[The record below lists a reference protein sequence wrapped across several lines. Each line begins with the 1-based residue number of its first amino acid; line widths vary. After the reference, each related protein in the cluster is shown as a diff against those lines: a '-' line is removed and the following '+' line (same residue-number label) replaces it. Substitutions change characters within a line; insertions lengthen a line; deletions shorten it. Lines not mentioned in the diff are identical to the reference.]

1 MTGDV
6 TEKVC
11 NGVEK
16 RIHKFAA
23 QLAFISTNIMC
34 SSRCLKPTIFFFT
47 SAKYISQVDER
58 RICFNNSSSLYYC
71 IANGC
76 MRHCRLC
83 FLVLLLPRFSSLLV
97 FSLSYSLFLSNT
109 KLSLQGEA
117 ITFDSKANC
126 SKFLHKRTKNLIQ

>member
-34 SSRCLKPTIFFFT
+34 SSRCLKPTIFFSPQPNT
-47 SAKYISQVDER
+47 SAKSTNDEYALIIHRLYI
-58 RICFNNSSSLYYC
+58 
-71 IANGC
+71 IA
-76 MRHCRLC
+76 
-83 FLVLLLPRFSSLLV
+83 
-97 FSLSYSLFLSNT
+97 
-109 KLSLQGEA
+109 LQMDA
-117 ITFDSKANC
+117 
-126 SKFLHKRTKNLIQ
+126 